1 MPKIPDEAKKPA
13 DRKPKAEKVDPS
25 KPFRFE
31 AHGETYEISG
41 AIDALTPGWLRRH
54 RDDEP
59 LSANLSLL
67 EELCDEDTLTALDT
81 MSLRDNAKVLA
92 AFDDYVTEVVGAELG
107 ELSRS
112 SS

>member
-41 AIDALTPGWLRRH
+41 VLDTVTPGWLRRH
-54 RDDEP
+54 RDDDP
-59 LSANLSLL
+59 LSNALALV
-67 EELCDEDTLTALDT
+67 EALCDEDTLNALDT
-81 MSLRDNAKVLA
+81 MSLIDHARTMA
-92 AFDDYVTEVVGAELG
+92 AFDDYVSEVVGAELG